1 VIILAGVFVFLLFC
15 DQIKIDMSL
24 RNKSI
29 LLIIILLIL
38 DQTLKIFVKTTMI
51 AGEEYSVIGNWF
63 RLHFLENNGMAF
75 GMEWGGRFGKAALSI
90 FRIIAIGVICW
101 YLASII
107 KKNAHPGLVISVSII
122 VAGAIGNLID
132 SAFYGMIFSESWHT
146 PAIMFPEGGGYSSF
160 LHGRV
165 VDMFYFPV
173 IDTHWPDWSPIKPG
187 ESFIF
192 FRPVFNIADASITT
206 GVLAIL
212 FFQKKFLGET
222 T

>member
-1 VIILAGVFVFLLFC
+1 
-15 DQIKIDMSL
+15 MSL

-29 LLIIILLIL
+29 LLILVLLAA
-38 DQTLKIFVKTTMI
+38 DQTFKILIKTNMVI
-51 AGEEYSVIGNWF
+51 GEEYSVIGNWF
-63 RLHFLENNGMAF
+63 RIHFLENNGMAF
-75 GMEWGGRFGKAALSI
+75 GMEWGGKAGKAALSI
-90 FRIIAIGVICW
+90 FRIIAIGGICW
-101 YLASII
+101 YLAGII
-107 KKNAHPGLVISVSII
+107 KKKAHPGLVLAVSVI

-146 PAIMFPEGGGYSSF
+146 PAVMFPEGGGYSSF

-165 VDMFYFPV
+165 VDMLYFPV
-173 IDTHWPDWSPIKPG
+173 IDTHWPDWSPFRPN

-206 GVLAIL
+206 GVLVIL
-212 FFQKKFLGET
+212 FFQKKLLGET